1 MHWTLADH
9 GFWEI
14 QDHCKQYYLDKLSAF
29 FEGTLKGGS
38 PSVSL
43 PTNPT
48 KATEPHQRNMV
59 DPRPR
64 SSGRLLPCLH
74 IAQSREAICTGRG
87 LAASNKPPSGL
98 SCLGAFGVGFT
109 PQEPRRYISGSTIC
123 GTLLDLQGSWHV
135 CGKMTPSVAPKWTIH
150 NDYFVDFNLV
160 PLASWKT
167 LQALNKLGGGSCV
180 SLETAPSAGIDWP
193 TK

>member
-1 MHWTLADH
+1 MIILHWTLADH

-14 QDHCKQYYLDKLSAF
+14 QDHCKQYCLDKLSAF
-29 FEGTLKGGS
+29 FEGTLKGGC

-98 SCLGAFGVGFT
+98 SCLGAFGVGVK
-109 PQEPRRYISGSTIC
+109 PQEPRPYLRIHYLWYSLGFTGFMAC
-123 GTLLDLQGSWHV
+123 LRENDTFGGT
-135 CGKMTPSVAPKWTIH
+135 K
-150 NDYFVDFNLV
+150 VDH
-160 PLASWKT
+160 P
-167 LQALNKLGGGSCV
+167 Q
-180 SLETAPSAGIDWP
+180 
-193 TK
+193 